1 MTRVGSHGLLWF
13 TGFWLRNVTQPWGG
27 GWVALDPQIHWLQGL
42 DICSDCQPGGL
53 HCNPFSRLL
62 QSVHCIIWKS
72 PQSWRQGRRQEMW
85 SAFGQTDQ
93 ALDSTHLCYVC
104 SDCSLGL
111 GSFQAISPF
120 FKKWIFLPRKQPNRH
135 ACTEI
140 CEGVC
145 DHTVTI
151 TTTEREARWKWL
163 MKAKVFVA
171 QSCPI
176 LFDPVDCS
184 LPGSSVHGMLQARI
198 LGWLAISF
206 SRGSSQIRD

>member
-1 MTRVGSHGLLWF
+1 MGSFGLLDSDWEMSLNP
-13 TGFWLRNVTQPWGG
+13 GGG
-27 GWVALDPQIHWLQGL
+27 GWVGGSRSPDSLIARFRHLQWLSAWWAAL
-42 DICSDCQPGGL
+42 QPLLEAFTVSSL
-53 HCNPFSRLL
+53 HHL
-62 QSVHCIIWKS
+62 KES
-72 PQSWRQGRRQEMW
+72 PELEAGQEAGDVISFW
-85 SAFGQTDQ
+85 QTDQ

-151 TTTEREARWKWL
+151 TTAEREARWKWL